1 MQPVGCAS
9 LVILI
14 ACPASEILPP
24 MTLPQPVKLLI
35 SEPARQRLG
44 AGLDEAMQGHA
55 FEVVTPTVDP
65 ETAPGD
71 VHIGYWSR
79 DVTGLSTKHDIKAP
93 LEAFYASLR
102 RSPGLQWVHV
112 HSAGADRPF
121 FGELAERNVRA
132 TLSPGV
138 NADVV
143 AQTALTGLLMLARHF
158 PLLMAQQRERRW
170 VSLIASGLPADLM
183 GQTALV
189 AGWGPIGQRIAAS
202 LRVLGVN
209 VVVAR
214 SSSAAVDDE
223 TPTLAFEDIGKKA
236 GQIDWLVLACP
247 LTDRTRGWVSREVL
261 SALKPTARL
270 INVARGEIVDESALI
285 EALQQ
290 GRLAGA
296 YLDVFEREPLDAS
309 SPLWTMENVIV
320 TPHAAGHSD
329 GNERRVDRLFLDHL
343 RQWVAQRAASGQA

>member
-1 MQPVGCAS
+1 MTIPTPVR
-9 LVILI
+9 
-14 ACPASEILPP
+14 
-24 MTLPQPVKLLI
+24 LLI

-44 AGLDEAMQGHA
+44 DALQEAMQGHS

-65 ETAPGD
+65 VTAPGD

-79 DVTGLSTKHDIKAP
+79 DVTGLSTKHDIKPP

-102 RSPGLQWVHV
+102 RSPELQWVHV

-121 FGELAERNVRA
+121 FEELAQRNVRA

-158 PLLMAQQRERRW
+158 PLLLAQQRERRW
-170 VSLIASGLPADLM
+170 VSLIASGLPADLI
-183 GQTALV
+183 GQTALI
-189 AGWGPIGQRIAAS
+189 AGWGPIGQRIAAL

-209 VVVAR
+209 VEVAR
-214 SSSAAVDDE
+214 SSNTPVDE
-223 TPTLAFEDIGKKA
+223 QTPTLAFEEIGRHA
-236 GQIDWLVLACP
+236 GRFDWLILACP
-247 LTDRTRGWVSREVL
+247 LTERTRGWISRDVL
-261 SALKPTARL
+261 QAIKPGARL
-270 INVARGEIVDESALI
+270 INVARGEVVDEQALI

-296 YLDVFEREPLDAS
+296 YLDVFEREPLNAS
-309 SPLWTMENVIV
+309 SPLWDMENVIV

-329 GNERRVDRLFLDHL
+329 GNERRVDTLFLNHL
-343 RQWVAQRAASGQA
+343 RQWVAQQSVSTRV